1 MLKKRVI
8 PCLDVKGGRVVK
20 GVRFQNLRQLDEP
33 AGLAEKYMEEG
44 ADELVFLDISAS
56 NERRTTQMEWVRTV
70 ADKIFIPF
78 TVGGGI
84 DSVKTA
90 KEIISLGADK
100 ISLNTRALEDP
111 NLIKK
116 CALLLGN
123 QAVVLA
129 VDAKMTG
136 EGRWEAYA
144 GGGTVPTGRDAIEW
158 IEEGCSLGAG
168 EVLLTSIDR
177 DGTDSGY
184 DLKLIEAARN
194 AVNVPIIASGGAGK
208 PEHFVEAMKAGADAV
223 LAASVFHFG
232 IYNIAEAKDALAE
245 AGFPVRR
252 TW

>member
-33 AGLAEKYMEEG
+33 ASLAEKYMEEG

-56 NERRTTQMEWVRTV
+56 SERRTTQMEWVRAV

-84 DSVKTA
+84 DSVQTA

-111 NLIKK
+111 NLIRE
-116 CALLLGN
+116 CALLLGS

-129 VDAKMTG
+129 VDAKMTS

-158 IEEGCSLGAG
+158 IEKGCSLGAG

-194 AVNVPIIASGGAGK
+194 AVSVPIIASGGAGRL
-208 PEHFVEAMKAGADAV
+208 EHFVEALKAGADAV

-232 IYNIAEAKDALAE
+232 IYSIAEAKDALAE

>member
-33 AGLAEKYMEEG
+33 ASLAEKYMEEG

-56 NERRTTQMEWVRTV
+56 SERRTTQMEWVRAV

-111 NLIKK
+111 NLIKE
-116 CALLLGN
+116 CALLLGS

-129 VDAKMTG
+129 VDAKMTSK
-136 EGRWEAYA
+136 GRWEAYA

-158 IEEGCSLGAG
+158 IKEGCSLGAG

-194 AVNVPIIASGGAGK
+194 AVSVPIIASGGAGRL
-208 PEHFVEAMKAGADAV
+208 EHFVEALKAGADAV

-232 IYNIAEAKDALAE
+232 IYSIAEAKDALAE

>member
-8 PCLDVKGGRVVK
+8 PCLDVKGGCVVK

-33 AGLAEKYMEEG
+33 ASLAEKYMEEG

-56 NERRTTQMEWVRTV
+56 NERRTTQMEWVRAV
-70 ADKIFIPF
+70 ADRIFIPF

-111 NLIKK
+111 NLIRE
-116 CALLLGN
+116 CALLLGS

-144 GGGTVPTGRDAIEW
+144 GGGIVPTGRDAIEW

-194 AVNVPIIASGGAGK
+194 AVSVPIIASGGAGK
-208 PEHFVEAMKAGADAV
+208 LQHFVEALKAGADAV
-223 LAASVFHFG
+223 LAASVFHLCV
-232 IYNIAEAKDALAE
+232 YNIAEAKDALAE

>member
-33 AGLAEKYMEEG
+33 ASLAEKYMEEG

-56 NERRTTQMEWVRTV
+56 SERRTTQMEWVRAV
-70 ADKIFIPF
+70 ADRIFIPF

-111 NLIKK
+111 NLIRE
-116 CALLLGN
+116 CALLLGS

-144 GGGTVPTGRDAIEW
+144 GGGIVPTGRDAIEW

-194 AVNVPIIASGGAGK
+194 AVSVPIIASGGAGK
-208 PEHFVEAMKAGADAV
+208 LQHFVEALKAGADAV
-223 LAASVFHFG
+223 LAASVFHLCV
-232 IYNIAEAKDALAE
+232 YNIAEAKDALAE

>member
-8 PCLDVKGGRVVK
+8 PCLDVKGGCVVK

-33 AGLAEKYMEEG
+33 ASLAEKYMEEG

-56 NERRTTQMEWVRTV
+56 SERRTTQMEWVRAV
-70 ADKIFIPF
+70 ADRIFIPF

-111 NLIKK
+111 NLIRE
-116 CALLLGN
+116 CALLLGS

-144 GGGTVPTGRDAIEW
+144 GGGIVPTGRDAIEW

-194 AVNVPIIASGGAGK
+194 AVSVPIIASGGAGK
-208 PEHFVEAMKAGADAV
+208 LQHFVEALKAGADAV
-223 LAASVFHFG
+223 LAASVFHLCV
-232 IYNIAEAKDALAE
+232 YNIAEAKDALAE